1 MFFAKVFT
9 NKKFNN
15 SNLVRFTENLQKE
28 FKNEKAEQKKLNL
41 MRQTASDRLKL
52 VLFSSYTTQEKVK
65 LYRSIIPSENN
76 TFFTLLAL
84 CDDQTIVEW
93 LEKVNDAKVQHEF
106 EAWKAIYQATGE
118 SPQVDY

>member
-84 CDDQTIVEW
+84 CDD
-93 LEKVNDAKVQHEF
+93 
-106 EAWKAIYQATGE
+106 
-118 SPQVDY
+118 